1 MQIDI
6 TFYTIYI
13 LSRSLFFFSL
23 CYYNII
29 TRLIFYIYVA
39 LIYNNN
45 VR

>member
-13 LSRSLFFFSL
+13 LYVPFFFSL